1 MNQRKFEQFYRT
13 NIDRIYRFV
22 FFRVQSQEVAED
34 LTSEIFMKALK
45 AFDRY
50 DEEKSKAAWI
60 YTIARNHIANYY
72 RDKKDAIDIE
82 EVAFSL
88 MGEDG
93 REEMEKSSDR
103 MLLAKAL
110 DELSLEERRLVTLK
124 HLEGYSYKEMAEIL
138 DKSDAALKV
147 ATHRA
152 MKKLKVSFQSQ
163 FIGVSTPE

>member
-1 MNQRKFEQFYRT
+1 MNQRKFEKFYQT

-22 FFRVQSQEVAED
+22 FFRVQNAEVAED

-60 YTIARNHIANYY
+60 YTIARNHLANYY

-82 EVAFSL
+82 EVAFGL
-88 MGEDG
+88 VGKDG
-93 REEMEKSSDR
+93 REEMEKASDR
-103 MLLAKAL
+103 MMLSKAL

-138 DKSDAALKV
+138 DKTDAALKV

-152 MKKLKVSFQSQ
+152 MKKLKYVYSQ
-163 FIGVSTPE
+163 ATT

>member
-1 MNQRKFEQFYRT
+1 MNQRKFEQFYQL

-22 FFRVQSQEVAED
+22 FFRVQSTEVAED

-60 YTIARNHIANYY
+60 YTIARNHLANYY
-72 RDKKDAIDIE
+72 RDKKDAVDIE
-82 EVAFSL
+82 EVAFGL
-88 MGEDG
+88 VGEDG
-93 REEMEKSSDR
+93 REEMAKASDR

-110 DELSLEERRLVTLK
+110 DDLTLEDRRLVTLK

-152 MKKLKVSFQSQ
+152 MKKLKYAYAQA
-163 FIGVSTPE
+163 TT